1 MRTAI
6 ASAQAGALPVGGAT
20 GRWAVA
26 DKPELFASMSAEQ
39 VVANF
44 GGRARLRQLQARTQR
59 AALAQL
65 GVEGLDQLLHL
76 LLAWVIS
83 TPQLHPPLL
92 RLPRVSS
99 GHGAGYAQAQN
110 NSSSGLCS

>member
-6 ASAQAGALPVGGAT
+6 ASAQAGALPVGGPT

-59 AALAQL
+59 AALAQQHSHDERYYDTAL
-65 GVEGLDQLLHL
+65 TV
-76 LLAWVIS
+76 V
-83 TPQLHPPLL
+83 
-92 RLPRVSS
+92 
-99 GHGAGYAQAQN
+99 
-110 NSSSGLCS
+110 